1 MKNCTL
7 AVLGFVCLALGLR
20 ADSTPLS
27 NPDLTAATARPVPA
41 VTAFKPTPAHAA
53 APVATVATMTAET
66 AREVIAE
73 YCLGCHD
80 KGGAKGDLVLEDFD
94 PENPDR
100 RPLEVTHAEQAASGP
115 QPR

>member
-7 AVLGFVCLALGLR
+7 AVLGFLCLALGLR

-27 NPDLTAATARPVPA
+27 NSDRTATAARPVLP
-41 VTAFKPTPAHAA
+41 VTAIKPTPAHA
-53 APVATVATMTAET
+53 PVTMTAET

-80 KGGAKGDLVLEDFD
+80 KGGAKGDLTLENFD
-94 PENPDR
+94 PANADR
-100 RPLEVTHAEQAASGP
+100 R
-115 QPR
+115 R